1 LSKQAKELAMV
12 LCNQCG
18 SELADG
24 LGFCT
29 ECGAPVGGVAP
40 VAPQTALK
48 IPTDSP
54 DPRPEIEKRKLS
66 LSAYAGVSIL
76 VVVLGG
82 GAVLFFQKQRENHD
96 AINRQAVIPAG
107 APNPAPSPSRK
118 SNDIGR
124 YSVRTCGA
132 IQDSQTGLEWFVGED
147 RNLTW
152 YEAQNW
158 VVGLASCG
166 GGWRMP
172 TIEEVG
178 ALYDPSKRAGTG
190 YYKEGR
196 YFPAHIDPV
205 FNAIG
210 SGSWVWSGEKVGIG
224 DARSFNLNQG
234 KGVVYS
240 ATNTL
245 YSTRAFA
252 VRSFRK

>member
-1 LSKQAKELAMV
+1 MV

-18 SELADG
+18 RELADG

-29 ECGAPVGGVAP
+29 ECGAPVVGVATGP
-40 VAPQTALK
+40 PQPALS
-48 IPTDSP
+48 IPTYSA
-54 DPRPEIEKRKLS
+54 DPGREIERGKLS
-66 LSAYAGVSIL
+66 FSAYAGVSIL
-76 VVVLGG
+76 VVVLGA
-82 GAVLFFQKQRENHD
+82 GAVLFFRKQQENPN
-96 AINRQAVIPAG
+96 ANNRQTVIAAG
-107 APNPAPSPSRK
+107 APSLAPSPSRK
-118 SNDIGR
+118 SNNTGR
-124 YSVRTCGA
+124 YSVGTCGA
-132 IQDSQTGLEWFVGED
+132 IKDSQTGLEWLVGED

-152 YEAQNW
+152 FEAQNW
-158 VVGLASCG
+158 IVGLASCG

-172 TIEEVG
+172 TIEEI
-178 ALYDPSKRAGTG
+178 ATLYDPSQRAGTG
-190 YYKEGR
+190 YYTEGR
-196 YFPAHIDPV
+196 YFPAHVDPV

-210 SGSWVWSGEKVGIG
+210 SGSWVWSGQRVGVG